1 MSIRHSFRSCRIAAL
16 AAVLL
21 LSQLAGLHHALAH
34 RAALS
39 GAAVSSVP
47 AGQHAPTLD
56 ACLAYDAALQA
67 VHLPTAAVR
76 HAVVAGTHPAPTHT
90 PFTSR
95 RAPFAAHFSP
105 RGPPAYAVVRTERPR
120 SGNPVLA

>member
-21 LSQLAGLHHALAH
+21 LSQLAGLQHALAH

-47 AGQHAPTLD
+47 AGPHAPTLD
-56 ACLAYDAALQA
+56 ACLAYAAALQA
-67 VHLPTAAVR
+67 AHLPTAAVR
-76 HAVVAGTHPAPTHT
+76 HAAATGTHLAPLYI
-90 PFTSR
+90 PYTSR
-95 RAPFAAHFSP
+95 RAPFAAYFSP